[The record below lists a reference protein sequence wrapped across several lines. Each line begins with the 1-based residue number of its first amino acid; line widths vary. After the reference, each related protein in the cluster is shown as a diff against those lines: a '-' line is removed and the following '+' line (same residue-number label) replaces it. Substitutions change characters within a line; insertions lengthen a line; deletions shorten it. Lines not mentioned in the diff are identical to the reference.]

1 MRLFLTLVALA
12 FAASPAPAQA
22 QTVATPAPSPS
33 PCAADANSL
42 SLGTRIIHIAATAN
56 GTAINHVGPL
66 FDMHGVAAPVSVT
79 VSGCSTDASA
89 AAQTQT
95 TSWSPVGKAF
105 LPVQVGSGPDEIT
118 LAAIPAN
125 VPLQLVNSAPVALS
139 PAAGTRSFHVAQAV
153 SFLIDSTPVDLTSFD
168 LTAEPHD
175 YKIDVPAFTFG
186 PQSTGLHGS
195 LQAVVPTTPSA
206 STPFTA
212 SLDVGPVRM
221 DNLRFSTVAGNSVF
235 KGALTLSPAAA
246 QLHGLTLTS
255 NNSQIAVALTSG
267 GNVNVNCTC
276 DLGLAYSDGLFHGHG
291 AITGA
296 QFSSGALSFAG
307 TLSYAMGGMGGN
319 ATFSLG
325 GSGESLVLSSQQS
338 GSGGLLHF
346 DSLSLSSL
354 SGTTR
359 AAFTGLSVDVAGA
372 GNVSLSDFTISDAP
386 GQRPAIKL
394 SAIDLSH
401 LHSDLVKGIQI
412 ATPTASASD
421 AGCTGASGGYLC
433 IHFSPSIDLGIGDL
447 DYANSTPGT
456 HSLSFAD
463 SHLILGGHAP
473 VLSLGS
479 LQETHV
485 HLAGGLAFNL
495 TSCNDPQGYN
505 SDTSLLGALCLTGTV
520 TLPNAF
526 ASVLETRTVKIA
538 RFDAYDTRKFDV
550 CLVACSIPDEDNAF
564 KVVDPSQEASP
575 PLDILMAPTYALQIR
590 ALRFFGYSDDKG
602 QEHLSG
608 SGSMRIVQQP
618 DPKSSP
624 QPVAQLDVS
633 YLPNSANEQ
642 EFDIDGSVLRP
653 LRYSDMS
660 FIVTGFKGRFWENN
674 FQLHASGVA
683 SLVNEPLTAVV
694 DDVGLDGTRDPQAQ
708 SRFGGWKFSVSHRLN
723 RGETL
728 AATSVRAVPK
738 LFQLF
743 ENIATLYFAKWI
755 VK

>member
-1 MRLFLTLVALA
+1 MRLFLPLVAIA
-12 FAASPAPAQA
+12 FAAISGLAQA
-22 QTVATPAPSPS
+22 QTTPLPSPS
-33 PCAADANSL
+33 PCVADANSL
-42 SLGTRIIHIAATAN
+42 SIGTRIIHIIAMSN
-56 GTAINHVGPL
+56 GAAINHVGPL

-89 AAQTQT
+89 AAQMQS
-95 TSWSPVGKAF
+95 TSWSPVGNAF
-105 LPVQVGSGPDEIT
+105 LPMQVGSGPDQVT

-125 VPLQLVNSAPVALS
+125 VPFQLVNSAPVALS
-139 PAAGTRSFHVAQAV
+139 PTAGAQSFHVAQAV
-153 SFLIDSTPVDLTSFD
+153 SFLIDSTPVDFTSFD
-168 LTAEPHD
+168 LAAEPNG
-175 YKIDVPAFTFG
+175 YRIDVPAFTFG

-195 LQAVVPTTPSA
+195 LHAVVPTTTSA
-206 STPFTA
+206 ATPFTA
-212 SLDVGPVRM
+212 SLDVGPVRI
-221 DNLRFSTVAGNSVF
+221 DNLSFSTAAGNATF

-255 NNSQIAVALTSG
+255 NNSQIAVALITG
-267 GNVNVNCTC
+267 GNVSVNCTC
-276 DLGLAYSDGLFHGHG
+276 NLDLSYSDGLFHGHG

-307 TLSYAMGGMGGN
+307 TLSYAMGGTGGN
-319 ATFSLG
+319 ATFSIG
-325 GSGESLVLSSQQS
+325 GSGNSLVLSSQQS
-338 GSGGLLHF
+338 GGGLLHF
-346 DSLSLSSL
+346 NSLSLSSL
-354 SGTTR
+354 SGSTS
-359 AAFTGLSVDVAGA
+359 AAFTGLSIDIAGA
-372 GNVSLSDFTISDAP
+372 GNVSIPSLAISDVP
-386 GQRPAIKL
+386 GQRPAVTL
-394 SAIDLSH
+394 SGIDLSN

-412 ATPTASASD
+412 ATPIASASD
-421 AGCTGASGGYLC
+421 AGCTGASGAYLC

-447 DYANSTPGT
+447 DYANSKPGT

-473 VLSLGS
+473 LLSLGS

-505 SDTSLLGALCLTGTV
+505 SDTSMLGALCLTGTV

-526 ASVLETRTVKIA
+526 ASVLESRTVKIA
-538 RFDAYDTRKFDV
+538 RFDAYGARTFDV
-550 CLVACSIPDEDNAF
+550 CLVECSIPDEDNAF
-564 KVVDPSQEASP
+564 KVVDPSQVASP
-575 PLDILMAPTYALQIR
+575 PLNILMVPTYALQIR

-633 YLPNSANEQ
+633 YLPNSENQQ
-642 EFDIDGSVLRP
+642 EFDINGSVLRP

-694 DDVGLDGTRDPQAQ
+694 DDVGVDGTRDPQAQ

-738 LFQLF
+738 LFQLL